1 MHVRA
6 SLHFFKY
13 LSNPIFFL
21 NHLPQF
27 LQSRCVGRFRKPE
40 FEISVAA
47 VFLVKMLHHPFVL
60 PFFGELRIMVEAILY
75 GATDYRFRVDE
86 TVGLC
91 HDAAIDSARLV
102 FRRGA
107 MVFSGISHSLNLL
120 FSKPFPQILIRFY
133 DLRRHLMMTLATI
146 AKTCIVVRRDDINHI
161 SVNVEMPG
169 NFKTLLDYHS
179 DMVTTVSRVERI
191 VTRDDFLFYIRNNVR
206 INRHWPKIPTYF
218 FTGSHVKPI
227 PNFLKILRSTSG
239 SITVECT

>member
-1 MHVRA
+1 
-6 SLHFFKY
+6 
-13 LSNPIFFL
+13 
-21 NHLPQF
+21 
-27 LQSRCVGRFRKPE
+27 
-40 FEISVAA
+40 
-47 VFLVKMLHHPFVL
+47 
-60 PFFGELRIMVEAILY
+60 
-75 GATDYRFRVDE
+75 
-86 TVGLC
+86 
-91 HDAAIDSARLV
+91 
-102 FRRGA
+102 
-107 MVFSGISHSLNLL
+107 
-120 FSKPFPQILIRFY
+120 
-133 DLRRHLMMTLATI
+133 MMTLATI

-161 SVNVEMPG
+161 SVNVEIPG